1 MRVRNAK
8 HLNGLAISQ
17 AMQRLRQETGHF
29 SNTNAVRRNANYQ
42 ELLSGGEQVVR
53 MLFKD
58 MLEHY
63 QNNRVNRLAWHSFT
77 LIYEIMNDG
86 PDIPFASRGRLN
98 LITMHYL
105 AWGKSLG
112 LL

>member
-1 MRVRNAK
+1 MRVRNVK

-17 AMQRLRQETGHF
+17 AMERLRQETGHL
-29 SNTNAVRRNANYQ
+29 SNTNSVRRNANYQ

-58 MLEHY
+58 MLENY
-63 QNNRVNRLAWHSFT
+63 QNNRQSPMAWNNFA

-86 PDIPFASRGRLN
+86 PDMPPSSRGRLN